1 MENTK
6 NIASSSVSESS
17 DKVCKSCKKV
27 FDECRILKHCVF
39 FSRARAKIP
48 ECCHWGKS
56 IVALHSVN
64 CEVFRN
70 GHSQAGDICAS
81 QAKVAPTICRSPP
94 LLSGSSGEGTTQAK
108 DQTQHH
114 PT

>member
-1 MENTK
+1 M
-6 NIASSSVSESS
+6 
-17 DKVCKSCKKV
+17 KVEFLST
-27 FDECRILKHCVF
+27 VF